1 MNREGKKCV
10 LYPRVST
17 EMQVDGYSLEGQ
29 KNSLKRFADREE
41 MEIVGI
47 YEDAGKSGKSIEGR
61 PAFKKMLSDI
71 KNGLEIDYILVYKL
85 SRFGRNAADIL
96 NSLEFVQ
103 SYGINLICIEEG
115 IDSSQT
121 SGKLL
126 ISVLSAVA
134 EIERENIIEQ
144 TMNGR
149 REKARQGGW
158 NGGFAPYGYYLK
170 DNQLLIEET
179 EAEAIRIIFD
189 KFANSDVGLGG
200 VAKYL
205 NLQGIKKI
213 PRQNGTLET
222 WSSHFIR
229 LILDNPVYCGKIAY
243 GRRTREKVKG
253 TKNEYKQ
260 VHTDDYI
267 LEDGQHEGIVS
278 EELWQK
284 AHTKRMATGIKQPS
298 KIGKDRS
305 HLLTGILKCPICGSS
320 MYTNKHAWTNKDG
333 TYKEVYYYICG
344 RNKQERGHHCDYK
357 ASLRKTDIEPLVI
370 EAVKELVS
378 DKYFAKE
385 IEKRIGVQTDT
396 TAIDKELANY
406 ESKLKEVDLNKARL
420 EREIDNLPIDARF
433 RERKIHDM
441 TLRLDGLY
449 DTIVE
454 LEERIEDAKLRRSS
468 IEMEAITLDNIY
480 KLMLNFGKL
489 YDIISD
495 EEKKSLITYLIKEIQ
510 IYPNGESEMPLKSIE
525 FNFPIYRDGQEVR
538 RLLWEKGNTVES
550 VLWYDSVAD
559 LSIPMELLPDKL
571 YNEFNTDDATMLAVF
586 FDSATSEDVTMDA
599 IREIRSI
606 AGKQCFVS
614 GMSAL
619 VTDLKDLCEQE
630 EPIYV
635 ALAVACACAAMML
648 LLDGWL
654 VPFVF
659 LASIGMAIVYNLG
672 SNFFLGEISYITK
685 ALSAVL
691 QLAVTMDYSIFLW
704 HSYNEQLTL
713 QSDHKEAMAVAIHN
727 TFTSVIGSSATTI
740 AGFIA
745 LCFMSFTLGR
755 DLGIVMAKGVLLG
768 VLGCVTILPSL
779 ILVLDKPLQR
789 TRHKS
794 LIPDMGG
801 FAKGVCKIFPVFLVI
816 FALLVAPAYISY
828 DKTNDE
834 VYYDMGQCLPEDM
847 EYVIANKKL
856 SEEFDIASTHMLLVN
871 ADLPDSDV
879 RSMIDE
885 MEQVPGVK
893 YVLGMESVVGPMIP
907 MEVLPD
913 SVRSMLESD
922 QWELLL
928 INSEYKVA
936 SDDVDAQIDSLNAIL
951 KKYDEGGMLIGEAPC
966 MKDMIETTDHDFKVV
981 NAISIAAIF
990 IIITLVEGSFSLPFV
1005 LIAVIELAIFINLG
1019 LPHVLGQSLP
1029 FIAPICI
1036 STIQLGA
1043 TVDYAILMTTRYK
1056 AERLNGEDK
1065 KKAVMT
1071 ALRTSAPSII
1081 VSGMGL
1087 FAATFGVALYS
1098 NIDIVGSMCMLM
1110 ARGAII
1116 SVLLVLLVLPALL
1129 ILCDGIVCRTTRGM
1143 THLIGKQE
1151 VVK

>member
-149 REKARQGGW
+149 KEKARQGGW

-305 HLLTGILKCPICGSS
+305 HLLTGILKCPLCGSS

-454 LEERIEDAKLRRSS
+454 LEERIEDAKLRKSS

-510 IYPNGESEMPLKSIE
+510 IYPNGESEQPLKSIE

-538 RLLWEKGNTVES
+538 RLLWEKGNTVET
-550 VLWYDSVAD
+550 VCVFAEGF
-559 LSIPMELLPDKL
+559 PMIQPGTARLPRPLRGLAMTRQGVPRCTSALLP
-571 YNEFNTDDATMLAVF
+571 
-586 FDSATSEDVTMDA
+586 
-599 IREIRSI
+599 
-606 AGKQCFVS
+606 
-614 GMSAL
+614 
-619 VTDLKDLCEQE
+619 
-630 EPIYV
+630 
-635 ALAVACACAAMML
+635 
-648 LLDGWL
+648 
-654 VPFVF
+654 
-659 LASIGMAIVYNLG
+659 
-672 SNFFLGEISYITK
+672 
-685 ALSAVL
+685 
-691 QLAVTMDYSIFLW
+691 
-704 HSYNEQLTL
+704 
-713 QSDHKEAMAVAIHN
+713 
-727 TFTSVIGSSATTI
+727 
-740 AGFIA
+740 
-745 LCFMSFTLGR
+745 
-755 DLGIVMAKGVLLG
+755 
-768 VLGCVTILPSL
+768 
-779 ILVLDKPLQR
+779 
-789 TRHKS
+789 
-794 LIPDMGG
+794 
-801 FAKGVCKIFPVFLVI
+801 
-816 FALLVAPAYISY
+816 
-828 DKTNDE
+828 
-834 VYYDMGQCLPEDM
+834 
-847 EYVIANKKL
+847 
-856 SEEFDIASTHMLLVN
+856 
-871 ADLPDSDV
+871 
-879 RSMIDE
+879 
-885 MEQVPGVK
+885 
-893 YVLGMESVVGPMIP
+893 
-907 MEVLPD
+907 
-913 SVRSMLESD
+913 
-922 QWELLL
+922 
-928 INSEYKVA
+928 
-936 SDDVDAQIDSLNAIL
+936 LNHP
-951 KKYDEGGMLIGEAPC
+951 Y
-966 MKDMIETTDHDFKVV
+966 
-981 NAISIAAIF
+981 
-990 IIITLVEGSFSLPFV
+990 
-1005 LIAVIELAIFINLG
+1005 
-1019 LPHVLGQSLP
+1019 
-1029 FIAPICI
+1029 
-1036 STIQLGA
+1036 
-1043 TVDYAILMTTRYK
+1043 
-1056 AERLNGEDK
+1056 
-1065 KKAVMT
+1065 
-1071 ALRTSAPSII
+1071 
-1081 VSGMGL
+1081 
-1087 FAATFGVALYS
+1087 
-1098 NIDIVGSMCMLM
+1098 
-1110 ARGAII
+1110 
-1116 SVLLVLLVLPALL
+1116 
-1129 ILCDGIVCRTTRGM
+1129 
-1143 THLIGKQE
+1143 
-1151 VVK
+1151 